1 VRRFP
6 IFDVRLPIGCA
17 IWALSVASRAKIQ
30 EWPAKRNLNTEVTE
44 ASQRP
49 QRTKPDML
57 CVFSVISANSVFSVC
72 FLFSGAYPRLTMRS
86 EILPTLRLP
95 RTRMQNRVVCAILGM
110 SLSCVIAPGAEMP
123 GHQPTQATT
132 TEAATPFHWPNGKR
146 AAVSLSFDDARLSQ
160 IDVGLALLNEHHMK
174 ATFFL
179 QAANIH
185 NRLEG
190 WKKAVADGHEIG
202 SHTVTHPCTG
212 NYAFSR
218 HNALEDYTLQMME
231 DQLDDADAQIQQM
244 LGVKPRTFAYP
255 CGLKFVGRGV
265 DARSYVPLIAQH
277 FIAGRGY
284 LDESP
289 NDPTICDLAQAMGTP
304 FDDMD
309 LEHMKAIVDEAAKQG
324 RWVIFVGHDIGTRG
338 YQVTDATALGAL
350 CDYLK
355 DPANGV
361 WLGTVEEV
369 AQYIRQRRHATAGGD
384 M

>member
-1 VRRFP
+1 MGNKLF
-6 IFDVRLPIGCA
+6 G
-17 IWALSVASRAKIQ
+17 
-30 EWPAKRNLNTEVTE
+30 
-44 ASQRP
+44 
-49 QRTKPDML
+49 
-57 CVFSVISANSVFSVC
+57 VILILT
-72 FLFSGAYPRLTMRS
+72 LFM
-86 EILPTLRLP
+86 
-95 RTRMQNRVVCAILGM
+95 V
-110 SLSCVIAPGAEMP
+110 PGAHMEAQ
-123 GHQPTQATT
+123 QPAQPTT
-132 TEAATPFHWPNGKR
+132 TEAAKTFHWPSGKR
-146 AAVSLSFDDARLSQ
+146 AAVSLSFDDARTSQ
-160 IDVGLALLNEHHMK
+160 IDVGLALLNEHHVK

-179 QAANIH
+179 ESSNIH

-231 DQLDDADAQIQQM
+231 DQIDDADAQIHQM
-244 LGVKPRTFAYP
+244 LGVKPKTFAYP
-255 CGLKFVGRGV
+255 CGQKFVGTGLDV
-265 DARSYVPLIAQH
+265 RSYVPLIAEH

-309 LEHMKAIVDEAAKQG
+309 LEHMKSIVEQAAQQG
-324 RWVIFVGHDIGTRG
+324 RWVIFVGHEIGNRG

-350 CDYLK
+350 CDYLN
-355 DPANGV
+355 DPANGI

-369 AQYIRQRRHATAGGD
+369 ARYIRQQRGISVGGG

>member
-1 VRRFP
+1 MPIRRVCV
-6 IFDVRLPIGCA
+6 IF
-17 IWALSVASRAKIQ
+17 AL
-30 EWPAKRNLNTEVTE
+30 
-44 ASQRP
+44 
-49 QRTKPDML
+49 
-57 CVFSVISANSVFSVC
+57 
-72 FLFSGAYPRLTMRS
+72 
-86 EILPTLRLP
+86 
-95 RTRMQNRVVCAILGM
+95 
-110 SLSCVIAPGAEMP
+110 SLSCAFAPVTEMP
-123 GHQPTQATT
+123 AQQPAPPTQIEPAK
-132 TEAATPFHWPNGKR
+132 PFQWPNGKR
-146 AAVSLSFDDARLSQ
+146 AAVSLSFDDARTSQ
-160 IDVGLALLNEHHMK
+160 IDVGLALLNEHGVK

-179 QAANIH
+179 EAANIH

-202 SHTVTHPCTG
+202 NHTVTHPCTG

-218 HNALEDYTLQMME
+218 RNALEDYTLQMME
-231 DQLDDADAQIQQM
+231 DQIDEASAQIQQM
-244 LGVKPRTFAYP
+244 LGVRPRTFAYP
-255 CGLKFVGRGV
+255 CGQKFVGRGLDV
-265 DARSYVPLIAQH
+265 RSYVPLVAEH

-289 NDPTICDLAQAMGTP
+289 NDPSFCDLAQAMGTP

-324 RWVIFVGHDIGTRG
+324 RWVIFVGHEIGPRG

-355 DPANGV
+355 DPANGI

-369 AQYIRQRRHATAGGD
+369 AQYIRQQRGSSSGSK

>member
-1 VRRFP
+1 
-6 IFDVRLPIGCA
+6 
-17 IWALSVASRAKIQ
+17 
-30 EWPAKRNLNTEVTE
+30 
-44 ASQRP
+44 
-49 QRTKPDML
+49 
-57 CVFSVISANSVFSVC
+57 
-72 FLFSGAYPRLTMRS
+72 MRS
-86 EILPTLRLP
+86 KL
-95 RTRMQNRVVCAILGM
+95 VCAIVAL
-110 SLSCVIAPGAEMP
+110 SLSCMTAGDEMIGRQRDQAP
-123 GHQPTQATT
+123 T
-132 TEAATPFHWPNGKR
+132 TEAAKPFHWPNGKR

-160 IDVGLALLNEHHMK
+160 IDVGLALLSQHEVK

-190 WKKAVADGHEIG
+190 WKQAVSDGHEIG

-218 HNALEDYTLQMME
+218 DNALENYTLQMME
-231 DQLDDADAQIQQM
+231 DEFDRADARIQQM

-265 DARSYVPLIAQH
+265 DVRSYVPLVAQH

-289 NDPTICDLAQAMGTP
+289 NDPAICDLAQAMGTP

-309 LEHMKAIVDEAAKQG
+309 LEHMKAIVDQAANQG
-324 RWVIFVGHDIGTRG
+324 RWVIFVGHEIGTRG

-355 DPANGV
+355 DPANGI
-361 WLGTVEEV
+361 WLGTVAEV
-369 AQYIRQRRHATAGGD
+369 AQYIRQQRKTSTVGETEVSGAQ
-384 M
+384 

>member
-1 VRRFP
+1 
-6 IFDVRLPIGCA
+6 
-17 IWALSVASRAKIQ
+17 
-30 EWPAKRNLNTEVTE
+30 
-44 ASQRP
+44 
-49 QRTKPDML
+49 
-57 CVFSVISANSVFSVC
+57 
-72 FLFSGAYPRLTMRS
+72 MRS
-86 EILPTLRLP
+86 KVGCMVFAL
-95 RTRMQNRVVCAILGM
+95 C
-110 SLSCVIAPGAEMP
+110 LSCVTASGEEMTGQQPAPAP
-123 GHQPTQATT
+123 A
-132 TEAATPFHWPNGKR
+132 TEAAKPFHWPNGKR

-160 IDVGLALLNEHHMK
+160 IDVGLALLNEHHVK

-179 QAANIH
+179 ESSNIH

-190 WKKAVADGHEIG
+190 WKQAVADGHEIG

-218 HNALEDYTLQMME
+218 NNALENYTLQMME
-231 DQLDDADAQIQQM
+231 DEFDKADAQIEQM

-265 DARSYVPLIAQH
+265 DVRSYVPLVAQH

-289 NDPTICDLAQAMGTP
+289 NDPAICDLAQAMGTP

-324 RWVIFVGHDIGTRG
+324 RWVIFVGHEIGTRG

-350 CDYLK
+350 CDYLN
-355 DPANGV
+355 DPANGI
-361 WLGTVEEV
+361 WLGTVADV
-369 AQYIRQRRHATAGGD
+369 AQYIRQQRGIGAGRG